1 MIMRPLNIKFSID
14 EEYLHHGI
22 KQPTPAKKH
31 IPEWFKKSS
40 RYTNES
46 CPHDIEPCYDE
57 DNVGHNLTIKTCMPV
72 QDAVTSGYLL
82 YTTNDIIII
91 NDKKEGKLN
100 IQWPQTERNGVYIEQ
115 HSSQQFKHSEKLIDK
130 SIAKSYMLKFM
141 NPWIISTSPGTSCYF
156 TTPAYHDVPFEI
168 LPGIVDTDSY
178 PLNIN
183 FPFSIK
189 IPEDRILIPKGT
201 PFVHIYPFKRENW
214 KMEVEKTDIKQTK
227 QDFKNFKSVLSGWY
241 RRFAHNKKRYD

>member
-1 MIMRPLNIKFSID
+1 MKPLNIKFSID
-14 EEYLHHGI
+14 EEYLQDSF

-40 RYTNES
+40 RYINES

-57 DNVGHNLTIKTCMPV
+57 GRVGTNMTVKACMPV
-72 QDAVTSGYLL
+72 QDALVSGYLL

-91 NDKKEGKLN
+91 NDKNEGKLN

-115 HSSQQFKHSEKLIDK
+115 HRSRQFKSSEKLLDK
-130 SIAKSYMLKFM
+130 SIARSYMLKFI
-141 NPWIISTSPGTSCYF
+141 NPWKITTPPGTSCYF

-178 PLNIN
+178 HLPVN
-183 FPFSIK
+183 FPFSVK
-189 IPEDRILIPKGT
+189 IPEDRLLIPKGT
-201 PFVHIYPFKRENW
+201 PFVHVYPFKREEW
-214 KMEVEKTDIKQTK
+214 KMEVERLDAKESIK
-227 QDFKNFKSVLSGWY
+227 DWKNFQSVLSGWY
-241 RRFAHNKKRYD
+241 RRFAHKKKRYD

>member
-1 MIMRPLNIKFSID
+1 MNPLSIKFLIA
-14 EEYLHHGI
+14 EEYLQDSF

-40 RYTNES
+40 RYINES
-46 CPHDIEPCYDE
+46 CPHDIEPCYDKE
-57 DNVGHNLTIKTCMPV
+57 TTGTNMTIKACMPV
-72 QDAVTSGYLL
+72 QDAASSGYLL

-100 IQWPQTERNGVYIEQ
+100 IQWPQSDNSGVFIEQ
-115 HSSQQFKHSEKLIDK
+115 HLSNQFKNSDKLINK
-130 SIAKSYMLKFM
+130 CIAKSYMLKFV
-141 NPWIISTSPGTSCYF
+141 NPWKISTSPGTSCYF

-189 IPEDRILIPKGT
+189 IPEDRLLIPKGT
-201 PFVHIYPFKRENW
+201 PFVHIYPFKREEW
-214 KMEVEKTDIKQTK
+214 KMEVGKMNIEKMQKNYT
-227 QDFKNFKSVLSGWY
+227 NFKSVLSGWY
-241 RRFAHNKKRYD
+241 RRFAHSKKRYD